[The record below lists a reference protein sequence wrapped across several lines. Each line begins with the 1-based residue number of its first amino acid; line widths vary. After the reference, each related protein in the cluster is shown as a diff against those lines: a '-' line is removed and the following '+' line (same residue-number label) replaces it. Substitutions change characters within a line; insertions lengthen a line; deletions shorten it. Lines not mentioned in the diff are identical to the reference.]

1 MLRTTS
7 SELASIFC
15 AALNCCLGL
24 GGVVVEAVEL
34 AEEEMGLD
42 VVGLELGELLVLG
55 DGELQHL
62 AGLGVLHV
70 AEGTQ
75 IDLAEQLW
83 ASMSLGLR
91 LTCSCAAVTASR
103 MRPILK

>member
-1 MLRTTS
+1 MSTTS
-7 SELASIFC
+7 SELESIFC
-15 AALNCCLGL
+15 AALNCGLCL

-42 VVGLELGELLVLG
+42 VVGLELGEFLVLG

-70 AEGTQ
+70 AEGTEVN
-75 IDLAEQLW
+75 LAEQRVGFDVVGFL
-83 ASMSLGLR
+83 